1 MGQFYK
7 GTEATFID
15 DAMFQLPYELMGKV
29 IDKKDKEVQDTIDTT
44 VALNS
49 LLQAKGLKVDDPRL
63 QEIIGGYTGQIDDLT
78 KSIYGDVGN
87 AITYMPKINQLKRQ
101 ITTDWK
107 TGEVSKIQENLALY
121 SAWEEEQKKK
131 LEKEGK
137 NISEDQWA
145 LLKAKKLK
153 DFTGTNYKDPL
164 TYNTFE
170 GEALLGATPEM
181 DFIDGIFKEKVGSLK
196 SVSWDKET
204 GNWRVQ
210 GERGTAGF
218 TEDELRRAY
227 KAAVIADPE
236 RLKALMQKN
245 QLGVPGYQAP
255 LFDNQG
261 QILID
266 SNQPNVFYN
275 GLKLAKEKY
284 GLTDVKKSDSTTL
297 SEQGKQ
303 EYAWGIKQ
311 RDEEPVVGFNFQDT
325 EKHDLTYDYKT
336 YAQTK
341 ADIIA
346 QKNSIFGTMVQ
357 KLQLKTKD
365 QIEAFKNELA
375 RGDYSRVTGPNGI
388 LDGASYVEQFKDVR
402 AKQVLQ
408 EAVEADFKAW
418 KAKQPK
424 NAKGEVI
431 ITVVDKNGKA
441 TKKAVNPKNAQGQE
455 IMFNRFS
462 AQPGFVKERVDTFS
476 ADNTEAGIDAK
487 TTKAIGKTLNSLKG
501 TLSISLH
508 TAKDQQTV
516 FKNQDGENV
525 RLVTGVANRAGVIIP
540 KNVAGLKVS
549 SHAKVN
555 GYTVY
560 EDAAGNFVI
569 PALSPEGKI
578 QAQNLVNLGLAQ
590 GLEYSAG
597 AEGDDE
603 GDGEEPASTTVTG
616 MVINGKKENL
626 TFHSAEARLVDKNV
640 GGKPVFAIPVKGGNF
655 SVVATVD
662 ANTIQEPHV
671 QNWINSPARIANA
684 KYVEWKKSVPPTLPA
699 TTNKQAG
706 YTIGKSPKLGWYVVT
721 KSGQQ
726 ISAASAGKTEAALE
740 KLYYDAVR
748 Y

>member
-1 MGQFYK
+1 M
-7 GTEATFID
+7 
-15 DAMFQLPYELMGKV
+15 
-29 IDKKDKEVQDTIDTT
+29 
-44 VALNS
+44 
-49 LLQAKGLKVDDPRL
+49 
-63 QEIIGGYTGQIDDLT
+63 
-78 KSIYGDVGN
+78 
-87 AITYMPKINQLKRQ
+87 TYMPKVNELKRQ
-101 ITTDWK
+101 ITSDWK
-107 TGEVSKIQENLALY
+107 TGEVSKIEGNLALY
-121 SAWEEEQKKK
+121 NAWEEEQKKK

-153 DFTGTNYKDPL
+153 DFTGTDYKNSL

-181 DFIDGIFKEKVGSLK
+181 DFIDGIFKEKVGNLK
-196 SVSWDKET
+196 SVSWDNEN
-204 GNWRVQ
+204 GNWRIQ

-218 TEDELRRAY
+218 TDKELRDAY

-255 LFDNQG
+255 LFDNKG

-275 GLKLAKEKY
+275 GLKLAEEKY
-284 GLTDVKKSDSTTL
+284 GLTDVKKADSKTL
-297 SEQGKQ
+297 SYTGQKEVD
-303 EYAWGIKQ
+303 YGIKQ
-311 RDEEPVVGFNFQDT
+311 RDEEPVVGFNFADT
-325 EKHDLTYDYKT
+325 EKHDLTYDFKT

-346 QKNSIFGTMVQ
+346 QKNNIFTTVANKLNLKGEARQ
-357 KLQLKTKD
+357 KLAAQMG
-365 QIEAFKNELA
+365 
-375 RGDYSRVTGPNGI
+375 RGDYSALRGI
-388 LDGASYVEQFKDVR
+388 YDADTYIEQFKDLR

-408 EAVEADFKAW
+408 EAVEADFTAW

-431 ITVVDKNGKA
+431 ITVVGKDGKV
-441 TKKAVNPKNAQGQE
+441 TKQAVNPKDAQGQE
-455 IMFNRFS
+455 VMFNRFS
-462 AQPGFVKERVDTFS
+462 SQPGFVKERIDDYS
-476 ADNTEAGIDAK
+476 ADNTEAGLDAK

-508 TAKDQQTV
+508 TAKDQATV

-525 RLVTGVANRAGVIIP
+525 RLVTP

-578 QAQNLVNLGLAQ
+578 QAQNLINLGLGQ

-603 GDGEEPASTTVTG
+603 GDGEEPASTTITG

-662 ANTIQEPHV
+662 ANTIQEKHV
-671 QNWINSPARIANA
+671 QDWINSPTRIANA
-684 KYVEWKKSVPPTLPA
+684 KYVDWKKSVPPTLPA
-699 TTNKQAG
+699 TTNRQAG
-706 YTIGKSPKLGWYVVT
+706 YTIGKSQKLGWYVVT
-721 KSGQQ
+721 KSGKQ
-726 ISAASAGKTEAALE
+726 ISAAAAGKTEAALE

-748 Y
+748 N

>member
-7 GTEATFID
+7 GADISFLD
-15 DAMFQLPYELMGKV
+15 NAMFKLPYELMGKV

-63 QEIIGGYTGQIDDLT
+63 QEIIGGYTGKIDDLT

-87 AITYMPKINQLKRQ
+87 AMTYMPKVNELKRQ
-101 ITTDWK
+101 ITSDWK
-107 TGEVSKIQENLALY
+107 TGEVSKIEGNLALY
-121 SAWEEEQKKK
+121 NAWEEEQKKK

-153 DFTGTNYKDPL
+153 DFTGTDYKNSL

-181 DFIDGIFKEKVGSLK
+181 DFIDGIFKEKVGNLK
-196 SVSWDKET
+196 SVSWDNEN
-204 GNWRVQ
+204 GNWRIQ

-218 TEDELRRAY
+218 TDKELRDAY

-255 LFDNQG
+255 LFDNKG

-275 GLKLAKEKY
+275 GLKLAEEKY
-284 GLTDVKKSDSTTL
+284 GLTDVKKADSKTL
-297 SEQGKQ
+297 SYTGQKEVD
-303 EYAWGIKQ
+303 YGIKQ
-311 RDEEPVVGFNFQDT
+311 RDEEPVVGFNFADT
-325 EKHDLTYDYKT
+325 EKHDLTYDFKT

-346 QKNSIFGTMVQ
+346 QKNNIFTTVANKLNLKGEARQ
-357 KLQLKTKD
+357 KLAAQMG
-365 QIEAFKNELA
+365 
-375 RGDYSRVTGPNGI
+375 RGDYSALRGI
-388 LDGASYVEQFKDVR
+388 YDADTYIEQFKDLR

-408 EAVEADFKAW
+408 EAVEADFTAW

-431 ITVVDKNGKA
+431 ITVVGKDGKV
-441 TKKAVNPKNAQGQE
+441 TKQAVNPKDAQGQE
-455 IMFNRFS
+455 VMFNRFS
-462 AQPGFVKERVDTFS
+462 SQPGFVKERIDDYS
-476 ADNTEAGIDAK
+476 ADNTEAGLDAK

-508 TAKDQQTV
+508 TAKDQATV

-525 RLVTGVANRAGVIIP
+525 RLVTP

-578 QAQNLVNLGLAQ
+578 QAQNLINLGLGQ

-603 GDGEEPASTTVTG
+603 GDGEEPASTTITG

-662 ANTIQEPHV
+662 ANTIQEKHV
-671 QNWINSPARIANA
+671 QDWINSPTRIANA
-684 KYVEWKKSVPPTLPA
+684 KYVDWKKSVPPTLPA
-699 TTNKQAG
+699 TTNRQAG
-706 YTIGKSPKLGWYVVT
+706 YTIGKSQKLGWYVVT
-721 KSGQQ
+721 KSGKQ
-726 ISAASAGKTEAALE
+726 ISAAAAGKTEAALE

-748 Y
+748 N

>member
-49 LLQAKGLKVDDPRL
+49 MLQAKGLKVDDPRL

-121 SAWEEEQKKK
+121 NAWEEEQKKK

-153 DFTGTNYKDPL
+153 DFTGTDYKNPL

-181 DFIDGIFKEKVGSLK
+181 DFIDGIFKEKVGSVK
-196 SVSWDKET
+196 SVSWDSER

-218 TEDELRRAY
+218 TDKELTDAY

-245 QLGVPGYQAP
+245 ELGVAGYQAP
-255 LFDNQG
+255 LFDDKG

-275 GLKLAKEKY
+275 GLNLAKQKY
-284 GLTDVKKSDSTTL
+284 GIVQTKKSDSTTL

-346 QKNSIFGTMVQ
+346 QKNSIFTTVANKLNLKGEARQ
-357 KLQLKTKD
+357 KLAEQMG
-365 QIEAFKNELA
+365 
-375 RGDYSRVTGPNGI
+375 RGDYSALKGI
-388 LDGASYVEQFKDVR
+388 YDADSYIEQFKDLR
-402 AKQVLQ
+402 AKQALQ
-408 EAVEADFKAW
+408 AAVEADFATW

-424 NAKGEVI
+424 DAKGNVI
-431 ITVVDKNGKA
+431 VTTVDKNGKV
-441 TKKAVNPKNAQGQE
+441 TKQAVNPKNAQGQE
-455 IMFNRFS
+455 IMFNKFS
-462 AQPGFVKERVDTFS
+462 AQPGFVKERVDAFS

-508 TAKDQQTV
+508 TAKDKATV

-525 RLVTGVANRAGVIIP
+525 RLVSP
-540 KNVAGLKVS
+540 KDVAGLKVS
-549 SHAKVN
+549 THKKVN

-560 EDAAGNFVI
+560 EDKAGNFVI

-603 GDGEEPASTTVTG
+603 GDGDGEEPASTTVTG

-662 ANTIQEPHV
+662 ANTIQEKHV
-671 QNWINSPARIANA
+671 QDWINSPTRIANA
-684 KYVEWKKSVPPTLPA
+684 KYADWKKSVPPTLPTA
-699 TTNKQAG
+699 TNKKEG

-721 KSGQQ
+721 KSGDT
-726 ISAASAGKTEAALE
+726 ISAADARKTEAALE

>member
-49 LLQAKGLKVDDPRL
+49 MLQAKGLKVDDPRL
-63 QEIIGGYTGQIDDLT
+63 QEIMGGYTNQIDDLT

-87 AITYMPKINQLKRQ
+87 AMTYMPKVNNLKRQ

-107 TGEVSKIQENLALY
+107 TGEVSKIEGNLALY
-121 SAWEEEQKKK
+121 NAWEEEQKKK
-131 LEKEGK
+131 LEKAGE
-137 NISEDQWA
+137 NLSQDQWD

-153 DFTGTNYKDPL
+153 DFTGTGYKNPL

-170 GEALLGATPEM
+170 GEGLLEATPEM
-181 DFIDGIFKEKVGSLK
+181 KFIDDIFEKKVGKVK
-196 SVSWDKET
+196 SVSWDNER
-204 GNWRVQ
+204 GNWRIE
-210 GERGTAGF
+210 GERGTEGF
-218 TEDELRRAY
+218 TDKELQDAY
-227 KAAVIADPE
+227 KAGVMADPN
-236 RLKALMQKN
+236 RLKALMQRN
-245 QLGVPGYQAP
+245 ELGVPGYAAP
-255 LFDNQG
+255 LFDSKG

-266 SNQPNVFYN
+266 SNQPNIFYN
-275 GLKLAKEKY
+275 GLNLAKQKY
-284 GLTDVKKSDSTTL
+284 GIVDTKKSDGTSL
-297 SEQGKQ
+297 SYTGQKELD
-303 EYAWGIKQ
+303 YGIKQ

-325 EKHDLTYDYKT
+325 EKHDLTYDFKT

-341 ADIIA
+341 ADIIS
-346 QKNSIFGTMVQ
+346 QKNNIFTTVANKLNLKGDARQ
-357 KLQLKTKD
+357 KLAD
-365 QIEAFKNELA
+365 QMA
-375 RGDYSRVTGPNGI
+375 RGDYSALKGI
-388 LDGASYVEQFKDVR
+388 YDSETYIEQFKDLR
-402 AKQVLQ
+402 AKQTLQ
-408 EAVEADFKAW
+408 TAVESDFATW

-424 NAKGEVI
+424 DAKGNVI
-431 ITVVDKNGKA
+431 ITTVDKNGKV
-441 TKKAVNPKNAQGQE
+441 TKQAVNPKNAQGQE
-455 IMFNRFS
+455 IMFNKYS
-462 AQPGFVKERVDTFS
+462 AQPGFVKERIDAFS

-508 TAKDQQTV
+508 TAKDQATV

-525 RLVTGVANRAGVIIP
+525 RIVTGVANKAGAIVP
-540 KNVAGLKVS
+540 KDTAGLKVS
-549 SHAKVN
+549 THNKVN

-578 QAQNLVNLGLAQ
+578 QAQNLVNLGLGQ
-590 GLEYSAG
+590 GLEYTSG
-597 AEGDDE
+597 SESEDE
-603 GDGEEPASTTVTG
+603 EDGSGEPASTTITG
-616 MVINGKKENL
+616 MTINGKKENL
-626 TFHSAEARLVDKNV
+626 TFHSGEARLVDKNV
-640 GGKPVFAIPVKGGNF
+640 GGKPVFAIPVKGGSF

-671 QNWINSPARIANA
+671 QNWINSPSRIANA
-684 KYVEWKKSVPPTLPA
+684 KYADWKKSVPPTLPTA
-699 TTNKQAG
+699 TNKKEG

-721 KSGQQ
+721 KSGDT
-726 ISAASAGKTEAALE
+726 ISAADARKTEAALE